1 MCRTEVTPLAYKSIL
16 TIITDGDLA
25 RSALEGAIAIAQAE
39 DGHLDVLALG
49 VDHSTPGYYYAGTNA
64 LIEQASLQRARDQA
78 ELLESTARDA
88 MTNRQCRWSSDAAM
102 AQVGTI
108 QNLVGNRARFS
119 DLVVLPKP
127 YGEEKGVAEEAV
139 LEAAL
144 FAGSAPVLVLP
155 EGISLTKPKK
165 VVLAWN
171 QSAEAMDSIRAALPF
186 MKAATMTNIVI
197 VDPPRHGPDRSDPG
211 GMLSQMLSRH
221 GVRAE
226 ISVIAGTMPRTADV
240 LARHCGDQQ
249 ADLLVMGAYG
259 HSRFREAIMGGA
271 TRDMLEAA
279 QIPVLMS
286 H

>member
-1 MCRTEVTPLAYKSIL
+1 VTALAYKSIL
-16 TIITDGDLA
+16 TIITDDDLG
-25 RSALEGAIAIAQAE
+25 RSALEGAIALAKAE
-39 DGHLDVLALG
+39 DGHLDILALG
-49 VDHSTPGYYYAGTNA
+49 VDHSTPAYYYAGTNA
-64 LIEQASLQRARDQA
+64 LIEQASLQRAREDA
-78 ELLESTARDA
+78 GKLETAIRAAMASRD
-88 MTNRQCRWSSDAAM
+88 CRWSTDAAL

-108 QNLVGNRARFS
+108 QTLVGNRSRFA

-127 YGEEKGVAEEAV
+127 YGEEKGVADEAV

-144 FAGSAPVLVLP
+144 FAGNAPVLVLP
-155 EGISLTKPKK
+155 ERTSLTHPKK

-171 QSAEAMDSIRAALPF
+171 QSGEAMDAIRAALPL
-186 MKAATMTNIVI
+186 MQAAAATNIVI

-240 LARHCGDQQ
+240 LARHCTDQQ

>member
-1 MCRTEVTPLAYKSIL
+1 MAYKTIL
-16 TIITDGDLA
+16 TVITDSALED
-25 RSALEGAIAIAQAE
+25 SALEGAIGIAQLQDA
-39 DGHLDVLALG
+39 HLEILALG

-64 LIEQASLQRARDQA
+64 LIEQATLERAREDA
-78 ELLESTARDA
+78 DRIETAVRAHMANRD
-88 MTNRQCRWSSDAAM
+88 CRWATDSAL
-102 AQVGTI
+102 AQIGTI

-127 YGEEKGVAEEAV
+127 YGEEKSVAEEAV

-144 FAGSAPVLVLP
+144 FAGNVPVLVLP
-155 EGISLTKPKK
+155 HGVEPRKPSK
-165 VVLAWN
+165 VVVAWN
-171 QSAEAMDSIRAALPF
+171 QSAEALDAVRAALP
-186 MKAATMTNIVI
+186 MLQQAAMTNIVI
-197 VDPPRHGPDRSDPG
+197 IDPPRHGPDRSDPG

-226 ISVIAGTMPRTADV
+226 ISVIAATMPRTADV
-240 LARHCGDQQ
+240 LARHCADQQ

-279 QIPVLMS
+279 KVPVLMS